1 MDLIAGNPKAISIFL
16 LVAGV
21 ALIIVPTWMRWAL
34 AVVMIALGLVGL
46 FPDLIPPGTPPPSQ

>member
-21 ALIIVPTWMRWAL
+21 ALIIVPTLMRWAL

-46 FPDLIPPGTPPPSQ
+46 FPDLIPHGTPPPSQ